1 MIICMFKII
10 CVTDRKSCKEDFL
23 TRIEKIASAKPD
35 RIIFRDKDCSGKKY
49 TEFAFKVLDIS
60 NKYNVPCSMY
70 FHPEF
75 LGDTHMTMPILQHF
89 PLSEMNYLR
98 LIGASVHSVD
108 EAIEAEQKGVNYVTA
123 GHIFATQCKPDLAPR
138 GLDFLREVC
147 ESVKIPVYAIG
158 GINPQNISQIAQS
171 GADGACI
178 MSGFMACE
186 NPAEYIK
193 DLRKGAE
200 ISEF

>member
-1 MIICMFKII
+1 MFKII

-35 RIIFRDKDCSGKKY
+35 RIIFRDKDCGDKEYVEFALKVLEISGKY
-49 TEFAFKVLDIS
+49 G
-60 NKYNVPCSMY
+60 VPCSRY
-70 FHPEF
+70 FHPDF
-75 LGDTHMTMPILQHF
+75 TGDTHITMPMLQHI

-98 LIGASVHSVD
+98 VVGVSVHSVE
-108 EAIEAEQKGVNYVTA
+108 EAKEAESRGADYVTA
-123 GHIFATQCKPDLAPR
+123 GHIFETDCKKGLAPR

-147 ESVKIPVYAIG
+147 NSVRIPVYAIG
-158 GINPQNISQIAQS
+158 GISPHNISQVAQA

-178 MSGFMACE
+178 MSGFMTCE

-200 ISEF
+200 INDFQSS

>member
-1 MIICMFKII
+1 MFKII

-35 RIIFRDKDCSGKKY
+35 RIIYREKDIPEKYYRQTAKKIGTICSKY
-49 TEFAFKVLDIS
+49 DVPFSSYLFEDTEYDIH
-60 NKYNVPCSMY
+60 MLWLWL
-70 FHPEF
+70 ER
-75 LGDTHMTMPILQHF
+75 LGRPDTEKIV
-89 PLSEMNYLR
+89 
-98 LIGASVHSVD
+98 GVSVHSID
-108 EAIEAEQKGVNYVTA
+108 EAVEYESKGVDYVIA
-123 GHIFATQCKPDLAPR
+123 GHIFETSCKPDSAPR
-138 GLDFLREVC
+138 GLEFLRKVC

-158 GINPQNISQIAQS
+158 GINSGNINQIVQA

-178 MSGFMACE
+178 MSGFMTCD

-200 ISEF
+200 INDF

>member
-1 MIICMFKII
+1 MFKII

-35 RIIFRDKDCSGKKY
+35 RIIFRDKKCSDEGY
-49 TEFAFKVLDIS
+49 TKFAFKVLDIS
-60 NKYNVPCSMY
+60 DKYDVPCSIY
-70 FHPEF
+70 FHPEIF
-75 LGDTHMTMPILQHF
+75 SNVHMTMPMLQHF
-89 PLSEMNYLR
+89 PLSEMNFCHF
-98 LIGASVHSVD
+98 IGASVHSVE
-108 EAIEAEQKGVNYVTA
+108 EAVEAENMGVDYVMA